1 MLKWA
6 VEIKEGKILSIVK
19 EEDWQGK
26 SKLGHIVDYEEAVV
40 MPGLIDVYVIKSMYI
55 LWLISLLRIYVSDF

>member
-1 MLKWA
+1 MHFLFIYNEMLKWA

-40 MPGLIDVYVIKSMYI
+40 MPGLIDV
-55 LWLISLLRIYVSDF
+55 

>member
-1 MLKWA
+1 MFVENVFFFIFVENEMLKWA

-40 MPGLIDVYVIKSMYI
+40 MPGLIDV
-55 LWLISLLRIYVSDF
+55 